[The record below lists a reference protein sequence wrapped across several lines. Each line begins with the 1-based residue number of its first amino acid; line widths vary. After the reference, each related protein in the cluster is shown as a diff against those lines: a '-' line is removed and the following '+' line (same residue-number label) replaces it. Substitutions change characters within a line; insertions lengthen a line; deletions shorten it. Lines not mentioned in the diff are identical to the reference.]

1 MNPTNRPFGLV
12 VFPPQPIDHDP
23 PLDPGVMSHPMPIR
37 AGPAPPEKVA
47 SPPCA
52 ALHSIMELPLN
63 GAACGYPK
71 SVKSWSRDW
80 FQENPASPTVDASVT
95 PEWATT
101 CMTPRSYETSP
112 LLSQA
117 VVVVKRS
124 ATQTPL
130 GVWLTAAPLYA
141 GTNSAKESN

>member
-1 MNPTNRPFGLV
+1 MFPTKRPFGLV
-12 VFPPQPIDHDP
+12 VLPPQPICHDP

-80 FQENPASPTVDASVT
+80 FQANPASPTVFASVT

-101 CMTPRSYETSP
+101 CMAPSSSEKSP
-112 LLSQA
+112 LLNQA
-117 VVVVKRS
+117 VVVAKLS

-130 GVWLTAAPLYA
+130 GAGLAAVPLYA
-141 GTNSAKESN
+141 GTNSANESK